1 MVRLRYFLA
10 HSNCFPYLML
20 AQGLV
25 GEDNLLLDPVGVIGM
40 ANLGI
45 LSPDG
50 ISYSFD
56 HRANGY
62 ARGEGFGVVVVK
74 RLDDA
79 LRHGDT
85 IRGIVRATGSN
96 QDGRTP
102 GIIQPDGAAQ
112 EKLIRDIPWP
122 ASGVRR
128 ASINSFGNRGLQR
141 TCRTRRCLQLSRS
154 PWVECS
160 SFSFAFCDRRTI

>member
-1 MVRLRYFLA
+1 
-10 HSNCFPYLML
+10 ML

-25 GEDNLLLDPVGVIGM
+25 GGANLLLDPVGVIGL
-40 ANLGI
+40 ANIGMLP
-45 LSPDG
+45 PDG
-50 ISYSFD
+50 IIHSFD

-79 LRHGDT
+79 LGHGDT

-102 GIIQPDGAAQ
+102 GITQPDGAAQ
-112 EKLIRDIPWP
+112 EKLIRDTYK
-122 ASGVRR
+122 AAGLDMRLVR
-128 ASINSFGNRGLQR
+128 
-141 TCRTRRCLQLSRS
+141 
-154 PWVECS
+154 
-160 SFSFAFCDRRTI
+160 